1 MLIEARGRDRKQVA
15 ISGHFIIRFVGK
27 TLLNYKEHL
36 FVSLLLVQ
44 TAGVTFFWFLRK
56 AALAIGTT

>member
-15 ISGHFIIRFVGK
+15 ISEHFIIGFVGK
-27 TLLNYKEHL
+27 MLLNYKEHL

-44 TAGVTFFWFLRK
+44 TAGVIFSKKQLWP
-56 AALAIGTT
+56 

>member
-15 ISGHFIIRFVGK
+15 ISEHFIIGFVGK

-36 FVSLLLVQ
+36 FVSPL
-44 TAGVTFFWFLRK
+44 TGADSWSHFLQK
-56 AALAIGTT
+56 AALAIATTWRN